1 MGYIGTSP
9 NTEASSILDGAV
21 VTADLASDAV
31 TEPKIADGA
40 VKYNKLSANTA
51 HFDRAQTFTKAQK
64 GAVSDHGTLIANTTF
79 RQDFA
84 TSNMFKMTLGGNITV
99 NNPTNQVAGQSGII
113 EIVNG
118 GSYTV
123 SWGTD
128 WDFASGTAPT
138 ITSSGTDVLSYYV
151 TSANNITVAAVQAV
165 S

>member
-9 NTEASSILDGAV
+9 NTEATSILDGAV

-64 GAVSDHGTLIANTTF
+64 GTVTDHGSLIANTTF
-79 RQDFA
+79 RQDFSL
-84 TSNMFKMTLGGNITV
+84 SNNYKMTLAGNIVV
-99 NNPTNQVAGQSGII
+99 NNPTNQVAGQQGMI

-123 SWGTD
+123 SWGGD
-128 WDFASGTAPT
+128 WDFASATAPT

-151 TSANNITVAAVQAV
+151 TSANNISVSALQAV

>member
-1 MGYIGTSP
+1 MATTKVSAGV
-9 NTEASSILDGAV
+9 L
-21 VTADLASDAV
+21 DAV
-31 TEPKIADGA
+31 FTQTDENN
-40 VKYNKLSANTA
+40 VFSV
-51 HFDRAQTFTKAQK
+51 AQR

-99 NNPTNQVAGQSGII
+99 NNPTNQVAGQSGVI